1 MRLPIPSGIQ
11 RELDAIALKHGGIP
25 PKVGLAIHRIVELL
39 ESTPEQNELRM
50 QIYYARM
57 DTRIEDIPE
66 EMEECEYTES
76 STDAPGWVRGD
87 QKQGQQ

>member
-57 DTRIEDIPE
+57 DGGLDEKNLLDTE
-66 EMEECEYTES
+66 ETEYYASESNTES
-76 STDAPGWVRGD
+76 H
-87 QKQGQQ
+87 